1 MSKNRRKLSRELSM
15 GLLLMAT
22 PIFILSLGLLFALSH
37 ELIHEKVSESM
48 NSMLNTTLHRVKYYM
63 NTVETPA
70 KSNAWMLEE
79 NFTSDS
85 LVAVSNRIVR
95 LNRNVIS
102 SSVFVVPGVC
112 KDCGHTFSVYSTYH
126 GDSLATYRETE
137 YDYLERPCYTQVVNS
152 GTACWVDPYI
162 EYLEGKV
169 DHRKAIATY
178 SLPVKME
185 DGRIVG
191 VVTADFSF
199 SRMADILDKEEKP
212 YSNAYYM
219 LLGGDGRY
227 LMHPDTTRLFKKTIF
242 TDADL
247 NKDKELIALGHEMT
261 SGNHGTMHIKTN
273 GELYHVSYCPVPGT
287 DWSLALV
294 CPDSDA
300 MKGYHHLGYIIILL
314 ILIGLLLILLRCHH
328 VVKRM
333 IRPINSLIDITK
345 KMADGHYDEK
355 IPMTNNKSVVGTLQ
369 NCFSL
374 MQQSLNER
382 MGKLR
387 KDVYEIGC
395 HNKELKQARWE
406 VDETVKKRNQY
417 LYHLIQQMHMPLN
430 VITGFADM
438 LGDSSKGKN
447 VISEEN
453 LSSITT
459 MMKSNVN
466 SMNRMVLMMLDAT
479 ETDATDKMVVERVD
493 EVACNEMARE
503 CVNYTLSHFHD
514 KAIQIESELSDNIYI
529 LTNRLY
535 LVRVLRE
542 LLYNAVN
549 HSDGK
554 HVMLHVGKTKTAV
567 RFTIQDIGPGLSSAT
582 AEAVYKSF
590 TQVDEMPTVKGI
602 GLPLAKRHITALGGN
617 FLIDTDYHEGCRI
630 VVEMPL

>member
-1 MSKNRRKLSRELSM
+1 
-15 GLLLMAT
+15 
-22 PIFILSLGLLFALSH
+22 
-37 ELIHEKVSESM
+37 
-48 NSMLNTTLHRVKYYM
+48 
-63 NTVETPA
+63 
-70 KSNAWMLEE
+70 
-79 NFTSDS
+79 
-85 LVAVSNRIVR
+85 
-95 LNRNVIS
+95 
-102 SSVFVVPGVC
+102 
-112 KDCGHTFSVYSTYH
+112 
-126 GDSLATYRETE
+126 
-137 YDYLERPCYTQVVNS
+137 
-152 GTACWVDPYI
+152 
-162 EYLEGKV
+162 
-169 DHRKAIATY
+169 
-178 SLPVKME
+178 
-185 DGRIVG
+185 
-191 VVTADFSF
+191 
-199 SRMADILDKEEKP
+199 
-212 YSNAYYM
+212 
-219 LLGGDGRY
+219 
-227 LMHPDTTRLFKKTIF
+227 
-242 TDADL
+242 
-247 NKDKELIALGHEMT
+247 
-261 SGNHGTMHIKTN
+261 MHIKTN
-273 GELYHVSYCPVPGT
+273 GVLYHVSYCPVPGT

-406 VDETVKKRNQY
+406 LDETVKKRNQY

-493 EVACNEMARE
+493 EVVVIFNKF
-503 CVNYTLSHFHD
+503 N
-514 KAIQIESELSDNIYI
+514 
-529 LTNRLY
+529 
-535 LVRVLRE
+535 
-542 LLYNAVN
+542 
-549 HSDGK
+549 
-554 HVMLHVGKTKTAV
+554 
-567 RFTIQDIGPGLSSAT
+567 DIS
-582 AEAVYKSF
+582 KDWFSF
-590 TQVDEMPTVKGI
+590 
-602 GLPLAKRHITALGGN
+602 LC
-617 FLIDTDYHEGCRI
+617 FLFDFST
-630 VVEMPL
+630 